1 LPLSRIS
8 ADRWSQLRSQ
18 SANGGLVVELVD
30 PDIPQCL
37 IGVEDDGSLHLMTA
51 VGEEPTEIPQEL
63 EAVMVRVVQ
72 TDRLYLDVMSKGHYE
87 MIFTPLVNQIFT
99 GIAVQGRKPIDAVCD
114 AIAEFRGAM
123 RPLKASL
130 SLTEQIGLVGEIWVL
145 RNVLLPVLG
154 PRACWLWTGP
164 TSERHDFIGEFAHI
178 EVKTTTRSEDRHEIS
193 RLDQLRAPAGK
204 SLLLAS
210 VQLERTEAGEM
221 TLASLID
228 SVIAHLGSDGYA
240 VAQFNSRLAAAN
252 WHDGIRQSSELQ
264 RFNLRDAQFFEV
276 EGTFPRMPDEYDPPR
291 GIVAIKYT
299 IDLSARAVMDLQHV
313 TAMVQRM

>member
-1 LPLSRIS
+1 
-8 ADRWSQLRSQ
+8 
-18 SANGGLVVELVD
+18 
-30 PDIPQCL
+30 
-37 IGVEDDGSLHLMTA
+37 
-51 VGEEPTEIPQEL
+51 
-63 EAVMVRVVQ
+63 
-72 TDRLYLDVMSKGHYE
+72 
-87 MIFTPLVNQIFT
+87 
-99 GIAVQGRKPIDAVCD
+99 
-114 AIAEFRGAM
+114 
-123 RPLKASL
+123 
-130 SLTEQIGLVGEIWVL
+130 
-145 RNVLLPVLG
+145 
-154 PRACWLWTGP
+154 
-164 TSERHDFIGEFAHI
+164 
-178 EVKTTTRSEDRHEIS
+178 
-193 RLDQLRAPAGK
+193 
-204 SLLLAS
+204 
-210 VQLERTEAGEM
+210 M

>member
-1 LPLSRIS
+1 ME
-8 ADRWSQLRSQ
+8 Q
-18 SANGGLVVELVD
+18 VD

-37 IGVEDDGSLHLMTA
+37 MGVEDDGSLHLMIA
-51 VGEEPTEIPQEL
+51 VGEEPKEIPQEL

-87 MIFTPLVNQIFT
+87 MIFTPLANQIFT
-99 GIAVQGRKPIDAVCD
+99 GVAVQGRKPIDAVCD

-123 RPLKASL
+123 KPLKASL
-130 SLTEQIGLVGEIWVL
+130 SLTEQIGLVGEVWVL
-145 RNVLLPVLG
+145 RHVLLPVLG

-164 TSERHDFIGEFAHI
+164 DAERHDFVGELTHI

-204 SLLLAS
+204 TLLLAS

-221 TLASLID
+221 TLATLID
-228 SVIAHLGSDGYA
+228 SVIADLGNDGYA
-240 VAQFNSRLAAAN
+240 IAQLNSRLAAAQ

-276 EGTFPRMPDEYDPPR
+276 KGTFPRMPDDYAPPR

-299 IDLSARAVMDLQHV
+299 IDLSARAVLDRGSV
-313 TAMVQRM
+313 TELVQQM